1 MHPPARSTSRRQ
13 AGRRAAPLT
22 PEVPVLGVPVARGLL
37 EPRRTSAATRA
48 GAIR

>member
-1 MHPPARSTSRRQ
+1 MHPLARSTSRRQ

-22 PEVPVLGVPVARGLL
+22 PEAPVLGAPLL
-37 EPRRTSAATRA
+37 RVLLMPRRTGAAT